1 MINFSPSKSYDTD
14 ASKLS
19 YSVLVQNE
27 QDGRFSAV
35 VLGLSDC
42 KSLGKTENEALENL
56 QQLLQKRLHNSKIVT
71 LEIDL
76 PQTDNPWMKV
86 AGMYKDNPL
95 FDEVMADIEAERRKL
110 DAEIEEYYRQNET
123 EDEVK

>member
-1 MINFSPSKSYDTD
+1 MINFSPSTNSDTD
-14 ASKLS
+14 TSKLS
-19 YSVLVQNE
+19 YSVLVENE

-42 KSLGKTENEALENL
+42 KSSGKTENEALENL
-56 QQLLQKRLHNSKIVT
+56 QQLLQKRLKNSKIVT
-71 LEIDL
+71 LEIDC

-95 FDEVMADIEAERRKL
+95 FDEVLAEIEAERRQI
-110 DAEIEEYYRQNET
+110 DAEMEEYYRQIDAES
-123 EDEVK
+123 EVK

>member
-1 MINFSPSKSYDTD
+1 MINFSPSTNSDSDT
-14 ASKLS
+14 SKLS
-19 YSVLVQNE
+19 YSVLVAQE

-42 KSLGKTENEALENL
+42 KSSGKTENEALENL
-56 QQLLQKRLHNSKIVT
+56 QQLLRKRLKNSKIVT
-71 LEIDL
+71 LEIDS

-95 FDEVMADIEAERRKL
+95 FDEVLAEIEAERRQV
-110 DAEIEEYYRQNET
+110 DAEMEEYYRQIDAES
-123 EDEVK
+123 EVK